1 MTGERRRRVNDE
13 PLDDEMTARPR
24 RTVTVCKHTAPA
36 GKWSGGQVR
45 LFAFSYADLANL
57 LDTSPGAVR
66 TLVAAG
72 RLDPTS
78 LESVC
83 RAWAR
88 RLKLVA

>member
-1 MTGERRRRVNDE
+1 MTRARRVVTTCRHV
-13 PLDDEMTARPR
+13 PVSRGLTAGGGHPR
-24 RTVTVCKHTAPA
+24 
-36 GKWSGGQVR
+36 
-45 LFAFSYADLANL
+45 LYAFSYADLAVL

-66 TLVAAG
+66 TLVASG
-72 RLDPTS
+72 RLDPTN

>member
-1 MTGERRRRVNDE
+1 MPKSGK
-13 PLDDEMTARPR
+13 RPR
-24 RTVTVCKHTAPA
+24 RAVTVCRHTRTGQAF
-36 GKWSGGQVR
+36 GSGGHAR
-45 LFAFSYADLANL
+45 LWAFSYADLAAL
-57 LDTSPGAVR
+57 LDTSTGAVR

>member
-1 MTGERRRRVNDE
+1 VSTGRRERRAITPCR
-13 PLDDEMTARPR
+13 
-24 RTVTVCKHTAPA
+24 HTPA
-36 GKWSGGQVR
+36 GGGMGGGHAR
-45 LFAFSYADLANL
+45 LFAFSYHDLAHL
-57 LDTSPGAVR
+57 LDTSPGAIR